1 MPKFPVPIGK
11 IYLLVITSTVS
22 NFEKSTAVSIFA
34 YLSVIFFVFITCFTV
49 PMCIPLGYI
58 PPIPDVSKLSP
69 SIMLASVGIYVPFRI
84 ELLSNVPLT
93 IIPSLVVFI
102 ILLTALEVSIIVCT
116 LAVVSVTDITCPY

>member
-1 MPKFPVPIGK
+1 
-11 IYLLVITSTVS
+11 
-22 NFEKSTAVSIFA
+22 
-34 YLSVIFFVFITCFTV
+34 
-49 PMCIPLGYI
+49 
-58 PPIPDVSKLSP
+58 
-69 SIMLASVGIYVPFRI
+69 MLASVGIYVPFRI